1 MNGYMPEGFF
11 TDQHINDEAFF
22 TPQALSR
29 MKEKRQI
36 LEGQVV
42 LCDTHMDLHVCLGNV
57 KGIIPRD
64 EVVYTAREESV
75 KDIAILTRVGKSVC
89 FHIKDFYEEN
99 GEIKAI
105 LSRKSAQK
113 ECYIHKIRSLCP
125 GDIIKARVT
134 HLESFGAFLDIG
146 CGIISL
152 LPIDSISV
160 SRISHPSL
168 RLSVGEVIDVVV
180 KSIDSDDRVYVT
192 RKELL
197 GTWEENAS
205 LFTAGETVPGIIRS
219 IESYGIFVELTPNLT
234 GLAELKEGV
243 SVNENA
249 AVYIKSIIPERMKI
263 KLVILDS
270 SKKHMRSKA
279 SHLFRP
285 LLPVGSHMDHWRY
298 SPPGATKLIETFF
311 E

>member
-1 MNGYMPEGFF
+1 MNGYQPEGIFF
-11 TDQHINDEAFF
+11 STYAAKESFF
-22 TPQALSR
+22 SLPQLNR
-29 MKEKRQI
+29 IKENKTL
-36 LEGQVV
+36 LEGQVI
-42 LCDTHMDLHVCLGNV
+42 LCDSQMNLHVAFGNMQ
-57 KGIIPRD
+57 GIIPKE
-64 EVVYTAREESV
+64 EVVYPIGGELV

-89 FHIKDFYEEN
+89 FHITAISEKD
-99 GEIKAI
+99 GAPILL

-113 ECYIHKIRSLCP
+113 ECYFEKIRKLKP

-134 HLESFGAFLDIG
+134 HMENFGAFLDIG

-152 LPIDSISV
+152 MPIDCISV

-168 RLSVGEVIDVVV
+168 RLSIGETIDVVV
-180 KSIDSDDRVYVT
+180 RSLDENGRVYVS

-205 LFTAGETVPGIIRS
+205 LFAAGQTVPGIIRS

-243 SVNENA
+243 NINESA
-249 AVYIKSIIPERMKI
+249 AVYIKSILPDRMKI

-270 SKKHMRSKA
+270 YKKNSAAFIK
-279 SHLFRP
+279 RP
-285 LLPVGSHMDHWRY
+285 NISLPKDHISYWRY
-298 SPPGATKLIETFF
+298 SPQGSSKLIETYF